1 MQTLALFQNEP
12 QILRETCLTLGLSN
26 RLAQD
31 LAKKPA
37 ILDAMLSPR
46 FSQGLNLDNI
56 DDLRQLANDA
66 LSQCNEFEF
75 ALDIIRRFRREEA
88 FRIGYHIL
96 HGFAKAGWAANSFS
110 NLAKVCIEAL
120 LPWAIKEVENAHGKF
135 DGKIAIC
142 GWGKLGGN
150 ELAADSDL
158 DLMVVYE
165 PAHGVEQSDGA
176 RSLSAESYFAKITQ
190 KLIMALSV
198 QTSEGPLY
206 EVDMQLRPSGKKGPV
221 AVRFSSFETYYQDEA
236 WIWEFQAL
244 TRLTPI
250 AGDKDFCEKIKIA
263 TQKNLKNLKDK
274 EKIIPEVINMRQKMR
289 DNLKPRGDWDLKRKY
304 GGIIDLEFLTQAYQ
318 LLYVGEYPDIINANT
333 INALN
338 KIGEHNLMP
347 HEEIVRLIN
356 AGEILGQVRQI
367 LAIISGADF
376 DEESATIATKKAI
389 AHALNEPDFQ
399 MAKAQINAANDIIKS
414 AWENLEKL

>member
-1 MQTLALFQNEP
+1 M
-12 QILRETCLTLGLSN
+12 C
-26 RLAQD
+26 
-31 LAKKPA
+31 
-37 ILDAMLSPR
+37 
-46 FSQGLNLDNI
+46 
-56 DDLRQLANDA
+56 
-66 LSQCNEFEF
+66 
-75 ALDIIRRFRREEA
+75 IRDR
-88 FRIGYHIL
+88 
-96 HGFAKAGWAANSFS
+96 
-110 NLAKVCIEAL
+110 
-120 LPWAIKEVENAHGKF
+120 
-135 DGKIAIC
+135 
-142 GWGKLGGN
+142 
-150 ELAADSDL
+150 
-158 DLMVVYE
+158 
-165 PAHGVEQSDGA
+165 
-176 RSLSAESYFAKITQ
+176 
-190 KLIMALSV
+190 ALSV
-198 QTSEGPLY
+198 QTPEGPLY

-347 HEEIVRLIN
+347 HEEICLLYTSRCV
-356 AGEILGQVRQI
+356 
-367 LAIISGADF
+367 
-376 DEESATIATKKAI
+376 
-389 AHALNEPDFQ
+389 
-399 MAKAQINAANDIIKS
+399 
-414 AWENLEKL
+414 

>member
-1 MQTLALFQNEP
+1 
-12 QILRETCLTLGLSN
+12 
-26 RLAQD
+26 
-31 LAKKPA
+31 
-37 ILDAMLSPR
+37 
-46 FSQGLNLDNI
+46 
-56 DDLRQLANDA
+56 
-66 LSQCNEFEF
+66 
-75 ALDIIRRFRREEA
+75 
-88 FRIGYHIL
+88 
-96 HGFAKAGWAANSFS
+96 
-110 NLAKVCIEAL
+110 
-120 LPWAIKEVENAHGKF
+120 
-135 DGKIAIC
+135 
-142 GWGKLGGN
+142 
-150 ELAADSDL
+150 
-158 DLMVVYE
+158 
-165 PAHGVEQSDGA
+165 
-176 RSLSAESYFAKITQ
+176 
-190 KLIMALSV
+190 MALSV

-244 TRLTPI
+244 TRLAPI
-250 AGDKDFCEKIKIA
+250 AGDKDFCEKIKVA

-289 DNLKPRGDWDLKRKY
+289 DNLRPRGDWDLKRKY

-318 LLYVGEYPDIINANT
+318 LLYVVEYPDIIDANT

-356 AGEILGQVRQI
+356 AGEVLGQVRQI

-399 MAKAQINAANDIIKS
+399 MAKAQINAANDVIKS
-414 AWENLEKL
+414 AWENLEKM